1 MVREERVRHLVVRYH
16 ELHGM
21 SVILST
27 GRDAGH
33 LRSAVVLHATYSEL
47 HCSDVFQNCNGCILR
62 LAVAQLRHTIGK
74 LRSMALRLRMKI

>member
-1 MVREERVRHLVVRYH
+1 MRHLVVRYH

-27 GRDAGH
+27 VRDAEH
-33 LRSAVVLHATYSEL
+33 LRSTVVSNATYSEL
-47 HCSDVFQNCNGCILR
+47 YCSYVFRNCNKCILR

-74 LRSMALRLRMKI
+74 LHSMALRLRMKI